1 MNATD
6 HFVLS
11 LEDNGV
17 EWKSLLEEKLNK
29 NFNWAETFK
38 AALGKGEEDALE
50 QVKIALHTIFSLT
63 LRSCDPIQMNGK
75 IDNL

>member
-50 QVKIALHTIFSLT
+50 QVKMTHTYHFQLNFKV
-63 LRSCDPIQMNGK
+63 M
-75 IDNL
+75 